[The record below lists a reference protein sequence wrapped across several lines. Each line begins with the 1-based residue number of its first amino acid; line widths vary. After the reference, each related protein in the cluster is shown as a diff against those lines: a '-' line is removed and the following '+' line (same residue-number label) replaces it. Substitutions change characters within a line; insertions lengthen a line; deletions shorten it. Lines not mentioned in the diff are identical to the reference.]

1 MFQICQTSSDQ
12 CLNCYAHVTMSCH
25 CFVLSTADRRLFSVP
40 PFHVFWLWLS
50 GGTCACH
57 VKIIQYCVSAEH
69 CTNCCSSECVDDSN
83 KQELFLSNLKL
94 VCLMWYLHVKFLLNL
109 QNEQLPIV
117 IVLSIFRVL
126 LAILKSFYKK
136 IVRSHYI
143 TVVSLKLLKY
153 C

>member
-1 MFQICQTSSDQ
+1 M
-12 CLNCYAHVTMSCH
+12 
-25 CFVLSTADRRLFSVP
+25 
-40 PFHVFWLWLS
+40 
-50 GGTCACH
+50 
-57 VKIIQYCVSAEH
+57 
-69 CTNCCSSECVDDSN
+69 DDSN